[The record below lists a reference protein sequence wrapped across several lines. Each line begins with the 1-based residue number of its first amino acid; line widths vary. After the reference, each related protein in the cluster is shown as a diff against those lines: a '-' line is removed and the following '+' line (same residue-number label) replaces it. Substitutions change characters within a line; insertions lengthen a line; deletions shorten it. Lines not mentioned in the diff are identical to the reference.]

1 MTAET
6 RPYTGEAGGLR
17 LAVRLTPRARRE
29 GLDGVILGADGRPA
43 LQIRLAAPPV
53 DGAANKA
60 LIAFLADGLG
70 LRKADIAIRSGE
82 TARMKILLLA
92 GDAGALI
99 ARLESWIAR
108 GGG

>member
-1 MTAET
+1 MTLQAKPYAAET
-6 RPYTGEAGGLR
+6 GGLR

-29 GLDGVILGADGRPA
+29 GLDGVIVGADGRPA

-53 DGAANKA
+53 EGAANKA

-70 LRKADIAIRSGE
+70 LRKADIAIRSGA
-82 TARMKILLLA
+82 TARMKILSLS
-92 GDAGALI
+92 GDAAGLVT
-99 ARLESWIAR
+99 RLEDWIAH

>member
-1 MTAET
+1 MTPGAKPYAAE
-6 RPYTGEAGGLR
+6 ASGLR

-29 GLDGVILGADGRPA
+29 GLDGVILGTDGRPA

-53 DGAANKA
+53 EGAANRA

-70 LRKADIAIRSGE
+70 LRKADVTIRSGE

-92 GDAGALI
+92 GNADCLVT
-99 ARLESWIAR
+99 RLEEWIAR